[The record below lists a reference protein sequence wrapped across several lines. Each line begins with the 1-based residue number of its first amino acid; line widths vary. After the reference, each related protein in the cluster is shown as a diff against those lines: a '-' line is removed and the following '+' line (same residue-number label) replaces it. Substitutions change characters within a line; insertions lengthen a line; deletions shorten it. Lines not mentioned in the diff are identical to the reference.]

1 MRRHA
6 DASCRSSEAATV
18 RKPCAVVFR
27 HHPSNRYSFLALLAS
42 LEAQQG
48 GDDTPILWLE
58 TRTNAETASVLHR
71 WLEAYDR
78 LLVAYSFMTPQWP
91 ETAREVR
98 TLSLLPERNKCLL
111 AAGGPHPSASPR
123 SVLQAGFDVVC
134 RGDGEPVFPELIRR
148 WAERAPLHPI
158 PGLYLRTPQGALYTG
173 PPLRAALDL
182 VPALP
187 MAHGKYG
194 PIEITRG
201 CPYGCRYCQTPRLK
215 GRSVRHRS
223 LDGIFRA
230 VEAMIQ
236 AGRKDI
242 RFITPNAFA
251 YGSADG
257 RQPNLKALHA
267 LLSGLRDRLSH
278 TGRIFFGTF
287 PSEVRPEWVR
297 PETLALVA
305 RYADNR
311 QLVVGAQSGDRQML
325 ARMERGHTPE
335 DVRKACALMKTFGI
349 QPIVDFIIGLP
360 GEGREQMAR
369 SVDFMEELA
378 EEGARIHAHTFMPL
392 PGSPWAV
399 RKPQPIPD
407 DIRSRLERLISR
419 GKLFGQWKAQA
430 RLARIPV
437 S

>member
-1 MRRHA
+1 MRHH
-6 DASCRSSEAATV
+6 DASRRALKDATV

-27 HHPSNRYSFLALLAS
+27 YHSLNRYSFLALLAS
-42 LEAQQG
+42 LETRQG
-48 GDDTPILWLE
+48 GDNTPILWLD
-58 TRTNAETASVLHR
+58 TRTNADTASTLKR
-71 WLEAYDR
+71 WLETYER

-98 TLSLLPERNKCLL
+98 ALSLLPERNRWVFV
-111 AAGGPHPSASPR
+111 AGGPHPSASPR

-134 RGDGEPVFPELIRR
+134 RGDGEPVFPELLRR
-148 WAERAPLHPI
+148 WAEGAPLHPI
-158 PGLYLRTPQGALYTG
+158 AGLYLRSPEGPIYTG
-173 PPLRAALDL
+173 RPHRAVLDR

-187 MAHGKYG
+187 IAHGKYG

-201 CPYGCRYCQTPRLK
+201 CPYRCRYCQTPHLK
-215 GRSVRHRS
+215 GRKVRHRS

-230 VEAMIQ
+230 VEAMMQ

-251 YGSADG
+251 YGSPDG
-257 RQPNLKALHA
+257 RQPNLRALHA
-267 LLSGLRDRLSH
+267 LLSGLRDRLAD

-297 PETLALVA
+297 PETVALVA
-305 RYADNR
+305 RFADNR
-311 QLVVGAQSGDRQML
+311 QLVMGAQSGDREML

-335 DVRKACALMKTFGI
+335 DVRTACALIKTFGI
-349 QPIVDFIIGLP
+349 QPIVDFILGLP
-360 GEGREQMAR
+360 GESREQMAR

-378 EEGARIHAHTFMPL
+378 EEGARIHAHTFIPL
-392 PGSPWAV
+392 PGSPWAAL
-399 RKPQPIPD
+399 KPEPIPD

-430 RLARIPV
+430 RLAQIPIP
-437 S
+437 